1 MAKAFDMKAKV
12 YSRYGRGNYVSATLR
27 APPLALTK
35 TKCKIGSQVCVS
47 HTFDHLVIVVFKHD
61 TENVILEA
69 LMEAGV
75 DITDIENETG
85 KISVFAAN
93 SDSSKAK

>member
-1 MAKAFDMKAKV
+1 M
-12 YSRYGRGNYVSATLR
+12 
-27 APPLALTK
+27 
-35 TKCKIGSQVCVS
+35 
-47 HTFDHLVIVVFKHD
+47 FDHLAIVVFKHD
-61 TENVILEA
+61 NENVILEA
-69 LMEAGV
+69 LMEASV